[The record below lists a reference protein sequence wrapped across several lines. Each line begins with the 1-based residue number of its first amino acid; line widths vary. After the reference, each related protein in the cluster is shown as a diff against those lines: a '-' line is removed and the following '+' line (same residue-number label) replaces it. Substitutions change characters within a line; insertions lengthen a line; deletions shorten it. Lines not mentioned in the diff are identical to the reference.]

1 MTVRRIGLW
10 TVAAALVAA
19 ALVAAGSAAAQPKQP
34 AASTTAPSQPA
45 AQGQSQDQQPVQIEA
60 ATLEVRDK
68 QKTATFSGDVH
79 VVQGDTTM
87 NCKTLVVFY
96 GKDVG
101 LGTTGTTSSASSEKP
116 TTTLPSDS
124 QSIRRIEARGD
135 VTVFT
140 KDQNASG
147 DLGVYDPTTKTITLT
162 GNVVVTQGPNV
173 IHGERVVVNT
183 VTGNARV
190 ESGERTVTGA
200 NPTPG
205 RVRAVI
211 VPHSDQKGGSSGLM
225 QIGPPRS
232 N

>member
-1 MTVRRIGLW
+1 
-10 TVAAALVAA
+10 LVAGG
-19 ALVAAGSAAAQPKQP
+19 LVAAGSTTAQPKQP
-34 AASTTAPSQPA
+34 AAPTAAPSQPA
-45 AQGQSQDQQPVQIEA
+45 AQGQNQDQQPVQIEA

-101 LGTTGTTSSASSEKP
+101 LGTGGTTGTTTSSATSEKP

-190 ESGERTVTGA
+190 ESGERTVAGA